1 MLNLLMKTEH
11 IKAGAD
17 ATVFVH
23 IYLIY
28 IETRHVLLLHLTV
41 SAPAV
46 TGSVF
51 MRRFR
56 LFLRHCTLICF

>member
-1 MLNLLMKTEH
+1 MKTEH

-28 IETRHVLLLHLTV
+28 IETIHVLLLHLICSSRDRLGFYAEIQIIFETLY
-41 SAPAV
+41 
-46 TGSVF
+46 TN
-51 MRRFR
+51 
-56 LFLRHCTLICF
+56 LFLRNSS